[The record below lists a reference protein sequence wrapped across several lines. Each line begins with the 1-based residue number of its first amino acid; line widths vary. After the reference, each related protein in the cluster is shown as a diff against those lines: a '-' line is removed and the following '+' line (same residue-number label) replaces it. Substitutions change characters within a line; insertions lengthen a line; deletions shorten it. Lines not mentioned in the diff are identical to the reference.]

1 MIVRIAHTRLASAA
15 DRPGADTRPGT
26 SGSDHRQRL
35 SRAAGR
41 VDGLETLIVGWEA
54 REPEASSIAPL
65 VVVTA
70 WRDVESMLSATRE
83 EDAFLQDRLAL
94 SVAADH
100 VESYE
105 VMSRTFGSL
114 PTPTSVLRVLT
125 MTATSRAESSLFE
138 RLREVQRRLTDHGLI
153 ASHIGRRVTD
163 EGIEVL
169 VVGVWVD
176 RRAVEVVTGGRLDKT
191 AFSDE
196 IDPWIE
202 TVTASTF
209 DALEIAP
216 RLPMAAGPSILVLD
230 DVRRVVDLTPAG
242 AAAIGR
248 TQDEAIGSLV
258 EDLAAPENRLAGE
271 QWSHWLEEAEAA
283 GETAWAVPSGGHVMV
298 RWRLRRDAPVRGRH
312 ALLIRRRHEPEP
324 TTGEMDAALAEAFP
338 PG

>member
-1 MIVRIAHTRLASAA
+1 M
-15 DRPGADTRPGT
+15 
-26 SGSDHRQRL
+26 
-35 SRAAGR
+35 
-41 VDGLETLIVGWEA
+41 VGWEA
-54 REPEASSIAPL
+54 SEARASSVAPQA
-65 VVVTA
+65 VVTA
-70 WRDVESMLSATRE
+70 WRDAEAMLGATRDD
-83 EDAFLQDRLAL
+83 DAFLRDRLGL
-94 SVAADH
+94 SVVTDR

-114 PTPTSVLRVLT
+114 PTPTSVLRILT
-125 MTATSRAESSLFE
+125 MTASARAESTLFE

-169 VVGVWVD
+169 VIGVWVD
-176 RRAVEVVTGGRLDKT
+176 RAAVEVVTGGRLDRS

-202 TVTASTF
+202 TVTAKTY

-216 RLPMAAGPSILVLD
+216 RLPMASGPPILVLD
-230 DVRRVVDLTPAG
+230 GLRRVVDLTPAG

-248 TQDEAIGSLV
+248 TQDEAIGSFV
-258 EDLAAPENRLAGE
+258 EDLAAPDNRQAGN
-271 QWSHWLEEAEAA
+271 QWSHWLEEREAA

-298 RWRLRRDAPVRGRH
+298 RWRLRRDAPVHGRH

-324 TTGEMDAALAEAFP
+324 TSEQMDAALAEAFP
-338 PG
+338 LD